1 MAWRSDRAWALVGL
15 LAVGISAWLLY
26 RELEGMSLDSLL
38 GSLRAIPTA
47 NWLLCIGGTLL
58 AYVSLA
64 GYDRIA
70 LGHLGRR
77 VGWGFIAVVSFTT
90 YAVGHNV
97 GASVFSGALVRYRA
111 YRHKGLAPVE
121 IGLLVAFC
129 SFTFVIG
136 ALLLASLVLLVEPEL
151 VQRFVPAI
159 SIWLARLIGA
169 LLLLGVLVYAAGSL
183 LKFSSLRFRGTQLS
197 YPRPAIV
204 VQQLLIGPL
213 EIIGAAAILYFALP
227 EAGNPGYLVVLGVFL
242 ASFSLA
248 LVSHAPGGLGVL
260 EVSVL
265 IGLPEMAKADVLVA
279 VLVFRL
285 LYLLIPL
292 ALSMPVI
299 LWFERARWRDGVPLP
314 PQD

>member
-15 LAVGISAWLLY
+15 LAVALSGWLLY

-38 GSLRAIPTA
+38 GSLRAIPA
-47 NWLLCIGGTLL
+47 GDWALCVAATLL
-58 AYVSLA
+58 AYAALA

-70 LGHLGRR
+70 LNHLGRR
-77 VGWGFIAVVSFTT
+77 IGWGYISVVSFTT

-111 YRHKGLAPVE
+111 YRHKGLTPVE

-129 SFTFVIG
+129 SFTFVVG
-136 ALLLASLVLLVEPEL
+136 TLLLAAAVLLIEPEL
-151 VQRFVPAI
+151 VQRFLPSVGVG
-159 SIWLARLIGA
+159 LARGIGV
-169 LLLLGVLVYAAGSL
+169 LLLLAVGLYALGSL
-183 LKFSSLRFRGTQLS
+183 LKFSTLRLRGMELG
-197 YPRPAIV
+197 YPRLPTV
-204 VQQLLIGPL
+204 LQQLVIGPL

-265 IGLPEMAKADVLVA
+265 LGLPEMDKADVLVA

-299 LWFERARWRDGVPLP
+299 LWFERARWQDGLAGP
-314 PQD
+314 PPP